1 MQECILAGCDL
12 HDKTMLVKVAEG
24 RGEPEKYSWTNT
36 PGGRGA
42 MVKKLQQL
50 SLRGK
55 KRVIF
60 AYEASGQGFG
70 LHDELREAGI
80 ECYVLAPTKM
90 AKSAKGRRSKTDEKD
105 AELILEVLRGHVLA
119 GNRLP
124 SVWVPDKETRDDRE
138 VVRARLDVSEK
149 MSSVKVQVRTLL
161 KRNGIETPSRVEKG
175 WGKTYRSWLRGL
187 TGVGGPMGAGA
198 RVALGS
204 LLRQME
210 ALEEELGRLDEEVT
224 KLSKEERYA
233 GPAKA
238 LTAEKGVGMV
248 IAMVYLTEMG
258 DLKRFGN
265 RKAVGSY
272 LGLTPSSDETGEQGE
287 KKGHITH
294 QGPYRV
300 RRVLCQGV
308 WSRVRTDEQTGAAY
322 ERIAAKNPKHKK
334 IAVVAM
340 MRRLAVRLWRVG
352 REAQAK
358 SGSFAKAA

>member
-24 RGEPEKYSWTNT
+24 REEPEKYSWTNT

-70 LHDELREAGI
+70 LHDELSEAGI
-80 ECYVLAPTKM
+80 ECHVLAPTKM
-90 AKSAKGRRSKTDEKD
+90 AKSAKSRRSKTDEKD
-105 AELILEVLRGHVLA
+105 AEMILEVLRGHVLA
-119 GNRLP
+119 GNKLP

-149 MSSVKVQVRTLL
+149 ITSVKVQVRTLL
-161 KRNGIETPSRVEKG
+161 KRNGVEQPARMKKG
-175 WGKTYRSWLRGL
+175 WAVDYRRWLRGL
-187 TGVGGPMGAGA
+187 TESGGELGAGA
-198 RVALGS
+198 KVALRS
-204 LLRQME
+204 LLRQMD
-210 ALEEELGRLDEEVT
+210 ALEEEMGKLDDAVGD
-224 KLSKEERYA
+224 LSEKKRYA
-233 GPAKA
+233 GPVRA
-238 LTAEKGVGMV
+238 LTGQKGVGIV

-258 DLKRFGN
+258 DLSRFGN

-272 LGLTPSSDETGEQGE
+272 LGLTPSSDETGQQGE

-308 WSRVRTDEQTGAAY
+308 WSRVRTDEETTAAY
-322 ERIAAKNPKHKK
+322 GRIVAKNPKHKK

-340 MRRLAVRLWRVG
+340 MRKLAVRLWQVG